1 MPFSGWTGFPIT
13 YYGYLRIIQL
23 KLTLGR
29 SQRDGWKHPPDGL
42 SGDFWGDDSASN
54 GLLGKRTCL
63 KLSEFKMSSSVTGS
77 QPCPNSPSKLCC
89 TTAWHVF
96 VVCAR
101 MCCTR
106 LPLAGPSAENLPLG
120 MASYVAWAHHSACA
134 SAIQSVCASSKV
146 ELFDF
151 VCIYFAGLNNTLVK
165 LSMHKVV
172 TRILNPQIDA
182 HLLVTLWTL
191 WQMILRSMCSNPE
204 RWQPDLPLF

>member
-1 MPFSGWTGFPIT
+1 MYF
-13 YYGYLRIIQL
+13 
-23 KLTLGR
+23 
-29 SQRDGWKHPPDGL
+29 L
-42 SGDFWGDDSASN
+42 STFI
-54 GLLGKRTCL
+54 GKRW
-63 KLSEFKMSSSVTGS
+63 KKDMSEFKMSSSVTGS
-77 QPCPNSPSKLCC
+77 QLCPNSPSKLCC
-89 TTAWHVF
+89 TTARHVF

-146 ELFDF
+146 DPGVVQFCLHM
-151 VCIYFAGLNNTLVK
+151 FAGLNNTLVK

-172 TRILNPQIDA
+172 TIILNPQIDA
-182 HLLVTLWTL
+182 L

-204 RWQPDLPLF
+204 R